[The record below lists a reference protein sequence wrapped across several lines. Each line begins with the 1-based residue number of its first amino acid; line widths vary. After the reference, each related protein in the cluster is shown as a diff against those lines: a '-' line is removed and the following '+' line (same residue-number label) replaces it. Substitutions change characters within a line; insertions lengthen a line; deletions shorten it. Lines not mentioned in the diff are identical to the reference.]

1 MQAVNRTIKIKV
13 SKSVADAHRERE
25 DNEPLSEVAKRIV
38 AKKAQK
44 VRTPAQIQAAR
55 ERRIKKIEANKTNRV
70 LLRTEE
76 RGYGTTSIYIKAGM
90 EEMHEK
96 AKQGGISHLF
106 EDHETPCH
114 RCGDFH
120 ENHFKN
126 GGCKPKG
133 PLFVCKC
140 DSCVRLD
147 RMTLTEMMKTPAQ
160 KKAEER
166 ALQKADRA
174 EARYWGY

>member
-44 VRTPAQIQAAR
+44 VRTPAQIQAAQ
-55 ERRIKKIEANKTNRV
+55 ERRIKKIEANKPRV

-76 RGYGTTSIYIKAGM
+76 RSYGTTSIYIKAGM
-90 EEMHEK
+90 EAMHEE
-96 AKQGGISHLF
+96 AKKSGISHLF
-106 EDHETPCH
+106 EDNETPCH
-114 RCGDFH
+114 RCGDFE
-120 ENHFKN
+120 ENHHKN
-126 GGCKPKG
+126 GGCKSII
-133 PLFVCKC
+133 PLFSCKC
-140 DSCVRLD
+140 SSCAHCD
-147 RMTLTEMMKTPAQ
+147 KFAFAEMMKTPAQ

-166 ALQKADRA
+166 AFRKGERA

>member
-25 DNEPLSEVAKRIV
+25 DNEPLSAVQARIV
-38 AKKAQK
+38 AKKAKKAQK
-44 VRTPAQIQAAR
+44 VIPV
-55 ERRIKKIEANKTNRV
+55 NKTNRV

-76 RGYGTTSIYIKAGM
+76 RGYGTTSIYITAGM
-90 EEMHEK
+90 EARHEEAK
-96 AKQGGISHLF
+96 ACGLSHF
-106 EDHETPCH
+106 YEDRETPCH
-114 RCGDFH
+114 RCGDFE

-126 GGCKPKG
+126 GGCKSII
-133 PLFVCKC
+133 PLFSCKC
-140 DSCVRLD
+140 PSCAHCD
-147 RMTLTEMMKTPAQ
+147 KFAFAEMMKTPAQ

-166 ALQKADRA
+166 ALRKGDRA